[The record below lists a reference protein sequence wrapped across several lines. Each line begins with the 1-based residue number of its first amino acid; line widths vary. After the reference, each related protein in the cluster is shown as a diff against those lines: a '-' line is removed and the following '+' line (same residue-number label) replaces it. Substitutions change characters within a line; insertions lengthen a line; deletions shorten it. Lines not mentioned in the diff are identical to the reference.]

1 MSRLSHFSRP
11 KTEALDYIDVNRG
24 LLSIVMPRSEN
35 RDAFKSKLAKNGPA
49 TYMKNFKI
57 SVSKDLVSDIYRIDI
72 RNRVDVHS
80 K

>member
-35 RDAFKSKLAKNGPA
+35 RDAFKSKLAKTGPA
-49 TYMKNFKI
+49 TWKNFQI
-57 SVSKDLVSDIYRIDI
+57 SVREYWVRVFDMDLVSVIYQKDL
-72 RNRVDVHS
+72 
-80 K
+80 

>member
-11 KTEALDYIDVNRG
+11 KTEALNYIDVNRG

-57 SVSKDLVSDIYRIDI
+57 SVCKDPVLSETCTSKIVLGLE
-72 RNRVDVHS
+72 
-80 K
+80 